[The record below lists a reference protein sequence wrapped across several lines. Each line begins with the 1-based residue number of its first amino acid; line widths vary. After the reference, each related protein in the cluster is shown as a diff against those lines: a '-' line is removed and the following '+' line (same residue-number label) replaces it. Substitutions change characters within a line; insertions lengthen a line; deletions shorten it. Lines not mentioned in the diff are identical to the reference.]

1 MIMFM
6 NVTYIF
12 IFPFMLRHTVCDWEG
27 TADVAIHIQI
37 NKEQEYQ
44 ACLRKAVQTKSCLV
58 WLYIEQ
64 TSGSIFFLSYFCLWS
79 TFDLTPFQI
88 YDGKDNA
95 AHMLG
100 AFTGSSMLGLTL
112 ISTSNHLWLEF
123 YSDAEA
129 TGEGFKLVYSSKLLH
144 CPYTLH
150 TLLHTGLTL
159 VIKKWY
165 SHQIR
170 CPSL

>member
-1 MIMFM
+1 MH
-6 NVTYIF
+6 Y
-12 IFPFMLRHTVCDWEG
+12 L
-27 TADVAIHIQI
+27 
-37 NKEQEYQ
+37 
-44 ACLRKAVQTKSCLV
+44 
-58 WLYIEQ
+58 WLDSWILM
-64 TSGSIFFLSYFCLWS
+64 SVFH
-79 TFDLTPFQI
+79 DLQI

-144 CPYTLH
+144 HPYTLH
-150 TLLHTGLTL
+150 TFCPPGLDLSNKEKLFTQNKVAFLIKCTCLIRPVHTAGD
-159 VIKKWY
+159 
-165 SHQIR
+165 
-170 CPSL
+170 